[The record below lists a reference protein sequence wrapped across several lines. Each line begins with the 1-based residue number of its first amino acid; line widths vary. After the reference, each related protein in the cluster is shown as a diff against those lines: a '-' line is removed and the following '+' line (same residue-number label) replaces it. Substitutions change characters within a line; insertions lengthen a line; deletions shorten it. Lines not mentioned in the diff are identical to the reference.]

1 MITDALWDNLT
12 ATEID
17 TRWFKDP
24 DKIKAFLLD
33 QFCNKRKHLHLK
45 TAGFW
50 KYLIQE
56 ILAKDEPAFRVPPA
70 KKFRKW
76 EYDPTVKLWDFDV
89 YARLIP
95 AAGGY
100 SRLDKTPVSNHNKNA
115 AEIFG
120 LEANT
125 AKVTLFRLRREAEKF
140 FERGGEYI
148 PKKLP
153 EPITKVVDPLIY
165 DLDRPVL
172 KGYRQWKNP
181 TYKMIQKS
189 PELSSVILI
198 SGRDDDGI
206 PTNKWVDSQDE
217 IIHYDH
223 ARFKGFISRLP
234 CPSPTKQNWEYPDFV
249 EEFWTGS
256 VKDGVYEQGFMQVF
270 EGAHA
275 YERALRFCLAEL
287 VWKKYNELPFAG
299 DLEGRAV
306 LPMVEDQLT
315 AAGLTTTRVDEFDIK
330 QAYETE
336 EKSEPVPRGF
346 DITLS
351 NCKTGWKIDHSQ
363 HGSGEI
369 LDVNGDT
376 VCCKFAEAGNVN
388 LRVGAIQRKTGTNL
402 KKVFRLRKAI
412 EKVKNRDISALLLA
426 GSFSSPQTADKSA
439 NTVQR

>member
-1 MITDALWDNLT
+1 
-12 ATEID
+12 
-17 TRWFKDP
+17 
-24 DKIKAFLLD
+24 
-33 QFCNKRKHLHLK
+33 LK

-56 ILAKDEPAFRVPPA
+56 ILAKDEPASRVPPA

-89 YARLIP
+89 HARLIL

-100 SRLDKTPVSNHNKNA
+100 SRLDKTPVSNHNKIA

-120 LEANT
+120 LEPNT

-153 EPITKVVDPLIY
+153 DPTTKVVDPLVY

-181 TYKMIQKS
+181 TYKMVQKS
-189 PELSSVILI
+189 PELSSIILI

-206 PTNKWVDSQDE
+206 PTNNWVDSSDE
-217 IIHYDH
+217 IIYYDH

-234 CPSPTKQNWEYPDFV
+234 CPSPTKQNWEYPDFNN
-249 EEFWTGS
+249 EFWTGS
-256 VKDGVYEQGFMQVF
+256 IKDGEYEQGFMQAF
-270 EGAHA
+270 EGEHA
-275 YERALRFCLAEL
+275 YKRALRSCMAEL
-287 VWKKYNELPFAG
+287 ASKKYDELPFAKQ
-299 DLEGRAV
+299 LEGRAV
-306 LPMVEDQLT
+306 LVMFDDKRTKSAIRETQVDDYDIRDDLNVE
-315 AAGLTTTRVDEFDIK
+315 
-330 QAYETE
+330 ETQE
-336 EKSEPVPRGF
+336 RIPRGF
-346 DITLS
+346 EITLS
-351 NCKTGWKIDHSQ
+351 NQKTEIEHSRY
-363 HGSGEI
+363 GSGKI

-376 VCCKFAEAGNVN
+376 VCCKFAEAGSVN
-388 LRVGAIQRKTGTNL
+388 LSVGTIQRKTGTNL
-402 KKVFRLRKAI
+402 KKAFRLRKAI

-426 GSFSSPQTADKSA
+426 GSFSSQQTAAKSA
-439 NTVQR
+439 DSISEVINV